1 MRRSVDP
8 LRWRNFTRIWLPK
21 ASQRSL
27 THVSLGGVGSEAVW
41 RFCKLIKT
49 EHQCT
54 WHRLLVSIR
63 EANGLSP
70 QVAAGKSDRIANENL
85 VYFGV
90 AGTVFAT
97 VAGAQTP
104 TLRIVGVRSNDVLKM
119 REWPIASSRVVGT
132 IPPDATG
139 VRALGRTEHEWA
151 FVQYGNV
158 QGWVGARS

>member
-1 MRRSVDP
+1 M
-8 LRWRNFTRIWLPK
+8 
-21 ASQRSL
+21 
-27 THVSLGGVGSEAVW
+27 
-41 RFCKLIKT
+41 KT
-49 EHQCT
+49 LCI
-54 WHRLLVSIR
+54 L
-63 EANGLSP
+63 A
-70 QVAAGKSDRIANENL
+70 
-85 VYFGV
+85 V

-139 VRALGRTEHEWA
+139 VRALGRTDHEWA